1 MAELVETPKTKAPI
15 KLTIVSKPKTKKSD
29 IDSRK
34 FHPKVVGLQENGN
47 SLEMEITDVDRSI
60 VNSLRRTVITYIPTL
75 VFRGFPHS
83 ENRIQFHKNTSKF
96 NNEYLKHRIQCIPI
110 FVSDE
115 TKFESMVENYAVKIK
130 VVNDSNQ
137 QRYVTTK
144 DFVLINIQTGKSVGE
159 ENTRAI
165 FPPDSISNEYIP
177 ICVLMPR
184 ISETDEPE
192 EIDATLNFTIGTAK
206 EDSCWNVVSKC
217 TMFDRQDDTL
227 IQKFKTTEEY
237 KNKSE
242 VEKRDFDILDSQR
255 ITMKNHFVFK
265 MDTIGIYTNQQVI
278 QMAIKYIIDKMT
290 DFLYYLT
297 NKASLNPVKIGS
309 YEDFSMSK
317 DLSSTRDKFSLRIEF
332 DDYTVGGLIENHL
345 FLMFK
350 NELSY
355 VAFKKDHPHEIYCD
369 ILFSYKND
377 NVPIETIVSHLT
389 QTANEIIHIYKTIE
403 SYLRK

>member
-1 MAELVETPKTKAPI
+1 MAEQQTKKAPL
-15 KLTIVSKPKTKKSD
+15 KLTILSGPKSKKEPSNQ
-29 IDSRK
+29 K

-47 SLEMEITDVDRSI
+47 SLEMEITDVDRSV
-60 VNSLRRTVITYIPTL
+60 VNSLRRTIITYIPIL
-75 VFRGFPHS
+75 VFRGFPHA

-115 TKFESMVENYAVKIK
+115 TKFESMVENYAVKLK

-144 DFVLINIQTGKSVGE
+144 DFILVNIQTGKSVGE
-159 ENTRAI
+159 DDTRKI
-165 FPPDSISNEYIP
+165 FPADPISNEFIP

-192 EIDATLNFTIGTAK
+192 EIDATINFTIGTAK

-217 TMFDRQDDTL
+217 SMFDRQDDAM
-227 IQKFKTTEEY
+227 IQKYKTTEEY

-242 VEKRDFDILDSQR
+242 VEKKDFDILDSQR
-255 ITMKNHFVFK
+255 MTLKNHFVFRI
-265 MDTIGIYTNQQVI
+265 DTVGIYTNQQII
-278 QMAIKYIIDKMT
+278 QKAIQYIIDKMT
-290 DFLYYLT
+290 DFLHYLT

-309 YEDFSMSK
+309 YEEFSMSK
-317 DLSSTRDKFSLRIEF
+317 DPSSVRDRYSLRIEF
-332 DDYTVGGLIENHL
+332 DDYTIGGLIENHL
-345 FLMFK
+345 YLMFK

-377 NVPIETIVSHLT
+377 GIPIETIISQLT

>member
-1 MAELVETPKTKAPI
+1 MAEITQKKTPL
-15 KLTIVSKPKTKKSD
+15 KLTILSGPKTKKETTQ
-29 IDSRK
+29 K

-47 SLEMEITDVDRSI
+47 SLEMEITDVDRSV
-60 VNSLRRTVITYIPTL
+60 VNSLRRTIITYIPIL

-83 ENRIQFHKNTSKF
+83 ENRIHFHKNTSKF

-110 FVSDE
+110 FVDDE
-115 TKFESMVENYAVKIK
+115 TRFESMVENYAVKIK

-144 DFVLINIQTGKSVGE
+144 DFVLVNVQTGKSVSE
-159 ENTRAI
+159 EDTRKI
-165 FPPDSISNEYIP
+165 FPADPLSNDFIP

-192 EIDATLNFTIGTAK
+192 EIDATINFTIGTAK

-217 TMFDRQDDTL
+217 SMFDRQDDAR
-227 IQKFKTTEEY
+227 IQKYKESDEY
-237 KNKSE
+237 KRKTD

-255 ITMKNHFVFK
+255 MTIKNHFVFK
-265 MDTIGIYTNQQVI
+265 IDTVGIYSNQQII
-278 QMAIKYIIDKMT
+278 QKAIQYINDKMT

-309 YEDFSMSK
+309 YEDFSISK
-317 DLSSTRDKFSLRIEF
+317 DSSSVRDKYSLRIEF
-332 DDYTVGGLIENHL
+332 DDYTIGGLIENHL
-345 FLMFK
+345 YLMFK
-350 NELSY
+350 SEFSY

-377 NVPIETIVSHLT
+377 NIPMETIVSQLS